1 MKVLDIKV
9 MEVEPMEDM
18 KKDAGLWEVM
28 KIGEMMIEEL

>member
-18 KKDAGLWEVM
+18 KKDAGLLAVM
-28 KIGEMMIEEL
+28 KIGEMTIEEL